1 MTLSDSFFLKR
12 STSDDPAAF
21 DALFLEHYDQVYGV
35 LIRLLGNRE
44 EAEDLAQETFL
55 RLHRFV
61 RTRLSTPFP
70 AGQEHNLG
78 GWLYRV
84 ATRLGYNALR
94 ARRRRLQHEQA
105 LAQTA
110 LAEQAGDPTDLADV
124 AALVEERQQVRSV
137 LAGLPERQAQLLV
150 LRHLGLSYKELA
162 AALDVAPSSV
172 GTLLARAEQAFEE
185 RYRALAPDLSPSLG
199 RGGAEGPEGEEDHA
213 LR

>member
-1 MTLSDSFFLKR
+1 M
-12 STSDDPAAF
+12 
-21 DALFLEHYDQVYGV
+21 EHYDQVYGV

-44 EAEDLAQETFL
+44 EAEDLTQETFL
-55 RLHRFV
+55 RLYRS
-61 RTRLSTPFP
+61 RFP

-94 ARRRRLQHEQA
+94 SRRRRLQHEQA

-110 LAEQAGDPTDLADV
+110 LAERASDPMDLADV
-124 AALVEERQQVRSV
+124 AALAEERQRVRAV
-137 LAGLPERQAQLLV
+137 LAELPERQAQLLL

-162 AALDVAPSSV
+162 AALDVAPGSV
-172 GTLLARAEQAFEE
+172 GTLLARAEQAFEA
-185 RYRALAPDLSPSLG
+185 RYRASLSPPCYSG
-199 RGGAEGPEGEEDHA
+199 SSSEGHEIEGEGSEGEDHA

>member
-1 MTLSDSFFLKR
+1 MTLVKGFLLKR
-12 STSDDPAAF
+12 PVSTDPASF

-44 EAEDLAQETFL
+44 EAEDLTQETFL
-55 RLHRFV
+55 RLYRSH
-61 RTRLSTPFP
+61 LP
-70 AGQEHNLG
+70 AEQSHNLS

-124 AALVEERQQVRSV
+124 AALSEERQRVRSV
-137 LAGLPERQAQLLV
+137 LAELPERQAQLLL

-162 AALDVAPSSV
+162 AVLDVAPSSV
-172 GTLLARAEQAFEE
+172 GTLLARAEQAFEA
-185 RYRALAPDLSPSLG
+185 RYRAALPLSLE
-199 RGGAEGPEGEEDHA
+199 RGGEGAEGGEDHA
-213 LR
+213 L

>member
-1 MTLSDSFFLKR
+1 MTLVNGFLLNR
-12 STSDDPAAF
+12 SASADAAPF
-21 DALFLEHYDQVYGV
+21 EALFLEHYDQVYGV

-44 EAEDLAQETFL
+44 EAEDLTQETFL
-55 RLHRFV
+55 RLYRS
-61 RTRLSTPFP
+61 RFP

-94 ARRRRLQHEQA
+94 SRRRRLQHEQA

-110 LAEQAGDPTDLADV
+110 LAERAGDPTDLADV
-124 AALVEERQQVRSV
+124 AALAEERQRVRAV
-137 LAGLPERQAQLLV
+137 LAELPERQAQLLL

-172 GTLLARAEQAFEE
+172 GTLLARAEQAFEA
-185 RYRALAPDLSPSLG
+185 RYRAWLPPSQG
-199 RGGAEGPEGEEDHA
+199 SAGAEGEEDHA
-213 LR
+213 L

>member
-1 MTLSDSFFLKR
+1 MRRSGKVRGESVTLVNGFLLKQSAC
-12 STSDDPAAF
+12 STDPASF

-44 EAEDLAQETFL
+44 EAEDLTQETFL
-55 RLHRFV
+55 RLYRS
-61 RTRLSTPFP
+61 RFP

-105 LAQTA
+105 LAQTT
-110 LAEQAGDPTDLADV
+110 LAEQAGNLTDPADI
-124 AALVEERQQVRSV
+124 AALLEERQRVRAA
-137 LAGLPERQAQLLV
+137 LAELPERQAQLLL

-162 AALDVAPSSV
+162 IALDVAPSSV
-172 GTLLARAEQAFEE
+172 GTLLARAEQAFEA
-185 RYRALAPDLSPSLG
+185 RYRASLPLSG
-199 RGGAEGPEGEEDHA
+199 ERGSESAGGGEDHA
-213 LR
+213 L